1 MLILTETR
9 WGFDST
15 WEDDQ
20 WSYIHSTSLE
30 HKSGGILV
38 MMSKKVARSDML
50 GYEPIVAGRLLHVR
64 IHYEG
69 RAVDLLAVCQYM
81 AQPLFAAR
89 DKRQGLWAALD
100 STLTS
105 LPKRNLL
112 ICAGDYNCTLPGL
125 APWTGSSHFRWNG
138 IRCTGHAHADHM
150 QFLEILQCRLV
161 ALTSWD
167 ESTGPTFIHG
177 HYATRIDHI
186 LIRLVNC
193 DGLSKAIST
202 MPHADIVPL
211 NQTHHI
217 PIRCTVRFFQ
227 HGLSGSSATD
237 FLLLSVAFEMPR
249 SLVSGQRGLADFAD
263 GSASSREC
271 PFARC
276 SSGGSG

>member
-89 DKRQGLWAALD
+89 DKRQAPGVVGCLGQHID
-100 STLTS
+100 
-105 LPKRNLL
+105 LL
-112 ICAGDYNCTLPGL
+112 AKTQL
-125 APWTGSSHFRWNG
+125 AH
-138 IRCTGHAHADHM
+138 
-150 QFLEILQCRLV
+150 LCR
-161 ALTSWD
+161 
-167 ESTGPTFIHG
+167 
-177 HYATRIDHI
+177 
-186 LIRLVNC
+186 
-193 DGLSKAIST
+193 
-202 MPHADIVPL
+202 
-211 NQTHHI
+211 
-217 PIRCTVRFFQ
+217 
-227 HGLSGSSATD
+227 
-237 FLLLSVAFEMPR
+237 
-249 SLVSGQRGLADFAD
+249 
-263 GSASSREC
+263 
-271 PFARC
+271 
-276 SSGGSG
+276 